1 MSIRVLIPCA
11 GTGSRF
17 GADVPKQYLEISP
30 NKCILDYT
38 LQSFLAIEE
47 ISEIAIITSPN
58 DVMID
63 SVIAHYN
70 DVRLSVHK
78 VGGDTRAKTVA
89 NGLRAMSS
97 AVADDWI
104 LVHDAARCLIK
115 PALIH
120 QLIDELRNDV
130 VGGILALPVNDT
142 VKQVV
147 DGVIQATVD
156 RQQIY
161 LAQTPQ
167 MFRYSILYDA
177 LITCDL
183 DSVTD
188 EASAVESLGFTV
200 KVVCGDHTNIKITYP
215 HDLSLARFLSG
226 FPEYN

>member
-38 LQSFLAIEE
+38 LQSFLAVEE
-47 ISEIAIITSPN
+47 ISEIAIITSQN
-58 DVMID
+58 DVLID
-63 SVIAHYN
+63 SVIARYN

-78 VGGDTRAKTVA
+78 VGGDTRAKTVV
-89 NGLRAMSS
+89 NGLRAMSL

-115 PALIH
+115 PDLINR
-120 QLIDELRNDV
+120 LINELRDDA

-142 VKQVV
+142 VKKVV
-147 DGVIQATVD
+147 GGVIQATLD
-156 RQQIY
+156 RKQIY

-167 MFRYSILYDA
+167 MFRYSILHSA
-177 LITCDL
+177 LMECDL
-183 DSVTD
+183 DAVTD
-188 EASAVESLGFTV
+188 EASAVESGGFV
-200 KVVCGDHTNIKITYP
+200 VRVVCGDSTNIKITHP
-215 HDLSLARFLSG
+215 HDLLLARFLSE